1 MTREWLNLNLRDKI
15 LSIGDHIVL
24 TNIFSILTEEMNS
37 RVSQVTLVVK
47 NPPALA
53 GDIMRCWLYSYVGK
67 IICRRAWQPTPLF
80 LPGESRGQTSP
91 VGYSL

>member
-1 MTREWLNLNLRDKI
+1 MTLEWLNLNLHDKI

-37 RVSQVTLVVK
+37 RVSQVMLVVK
-47 NPPALA
+47 NPPANA
-53 GDIMRCWLYSYVGK
+53 GDIMRCGLDSYVGK
-67 IICRRAWQPTPLF
+67 IIWRRAWQPTPIF
-80 LPGESRGQTSP
+80 LPGESRGQMSP